1 MKKLL
6 ILASILIASS
16 SFASELIPVKEPLV
30 QIDAYCGGSLRYR
43 GKVSANDLN
52 FLSKIMK
59 NHITMIRMQQSN
71 GSIVYIPTAKC
82 VIEVPNP
89 KLIN

>member
-16 SFASELIPVKEPLV
+16 SFASDLQPVKEPLV
-30 QIDAYCGGSLRYR
+30 QIEAYCGGSLRYR

-52 FLSKIMK
+52 FFIK
-59 NHITMIRMQQSN
+59 NNEKTYHNDSYAT
-71 GSIVYIPTAKC
+71 V
-82 VIEVPNP
+82 
-89 KLIN
+89 